1 MKNLSLLMALT
12 VSSSLLISACST
24 TQPLNKAQV
33 QTQNT
38 AQTVKSLLLPHSF
51 NSPASVALDKQQN
64 IYFTSPNFHNDA
76 LVKLGELSAN
86 DVPAPRIG
94 KIDNN
99 DQVSNWYVFQPTDL
113 EKTSGKVAPMGIAF
127 GPDGNAYVPDM
138 QLWFGGESRL
148 LRINVENGKAVS
160 MDVVATGFSFPNGL
174 VWRGNDL
181 FIADTVLND
190 TGEQTISG
198 NYKVSLHE
206 LSADNPLKIHAY
218 KDENNHDPHL
228 FDTFVS
234 NGSLKFGA
242 NGVTIDSEG
251 NLYTTMMEDGSVL
264 KTTFDAEGNKL
275 STDVFADGLI
285 AIDGIQY
292 DKNSNRL
299 YTTDLFAN
307 AVYAIDMN
315 GNNILLAQNEDSNGS
330 NGQLDA
336 PSEVAVRGNKAY
348 VMNFDA
354 VFDNPNMKNKTV
366 DSLHNISVLE
376 LK

>member
-1 MKNLSLLMALT
+1 MKKLPLFAAVSVI
-12 VSSSLLISACST
+12 VSSSLWSTAQAESTSQTPMTLHST
-24 TQPLNKAQV
+24 TVGNI
-33 QTQNT
+33 
-38 AQTVKSLLLPHSF
+38 LLPHTL
-51 NSPASVALDKQQN
+51 NSPASVALDEQQN

-76 LVKLGELSAN
+76 LVKLGEVKAEQA
-86 DVPAPRIG
+86 PAPRIAQ
-94 KIDNN
+94 IDNN
-99 DQVSNWYVFQPTDL
+99 DQVSDWYVFQPEDM

-148 LRINVENGKAVS
+148 LRINVENGKAIS

-174 VWRGNDL
+174 VWKGNDL
-181 FIADTVLND
+181 FIADTVLDD
-190 TGEQTISG
+190 TGEKTISG
-198 NYKVSLHE
+198 NYKVSLDE
-206 LSADNPLKIHAY
+206 LNADNPLEVRTY
-218 KDENNHDPHL
+218 KDENDHDPHL

-242 NGVTIDSEG
+242 NGVTTDNEG

-275 STDVFADGLI
+275 KTETFADGLI

-292 DKNSNRL
+292 DKATNRL

-307 AVYAIDMN
+307 AAYAIDMA
-315 GNNILLAQNEDSNGS
+315 GNTILLAENEDSDGRD
-330 NGQLDA
+330 GLLDA
-336 PSEVAVRGNKAY
+336 PSEVAVRGNKVY

-366 DSLHNISVLE
+366 DAVHNISVLE